1 MFLGFGLL
9 GFEVCFWGLRF
20 VVAVLL
26 NDENALVGGLMIVAV
41 VVMMMD
47 MAMIMFVA
55 V

>member
-1 MFLGFGLL
+1 M
-9 GFEVCFWGLRF
+9 F

-26 NDENALVGGLMIVAV
+26 NDERALVGGLMIVAV

-47 MAMIMFVA
+47 MAMTMFDA